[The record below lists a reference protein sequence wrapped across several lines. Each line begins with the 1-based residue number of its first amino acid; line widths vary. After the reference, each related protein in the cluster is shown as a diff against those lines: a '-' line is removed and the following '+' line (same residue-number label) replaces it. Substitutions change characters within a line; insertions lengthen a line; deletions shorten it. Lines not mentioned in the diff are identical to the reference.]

1 MFKKVSLL
9 ASDEFTRACL
19 VGGQGMYYAVEKC
32 GETPTLKQ
40 QASEKEAFFL
50 IHLLFRPNYQKAL
63 LVLN

>member
-40 QASEKEAFFL
+40 QASEKEAFF
-50 IHLLFRPNYQKAL
+50 
-63 LVLN
+63 